1 MVFLIKK
8 EFEKLLDDPP
18 SIPLEEVIEEYERE
32 RVKLTLL
39 LLLSSI

>member
-1 MVFLIKK
+1 M
-8 EFEKLLDDPP
+8 ERSPP

>member
-1 MVFLIKK
+1 MGRP
-8 EFEKLLDDPP
+8 PP